1 MGSPRAR
8 ILSVGTAN
16 PETYYTQAD
25 ILKMFRVEN
34 PVVRSIFSAS
44 HIKGRYLYLPTPNED
59 GVPRESQSEL
69 LAKHRAGAMELG
81 EQAIKRCLE
90 PEGLTPADI
99 DYICCISSTGFM
111 LPGLTAMFVRHF
123 GFRVNCH
130 RSDIVGMGCNAGL
143 NGLNPVANWAV
154 ANPGKNAL
162 MICCEVN
169 SALYVYD
176 DTVGTGVVN
185 SLFGDGC
192 AAVLL
197 RADDTDEPRFA
208 PRVLGF
214 YSHIIPETWRAMSY
228 HWADEHGKFYF
239 NLDRD
244 VPYVLGTHA
253 ETPVQGLL
261 SRFGLKRR
269 HISHW
274 IVHSGGMK
282 VIDAIKYTV
291 GITAHDMRHTVGVLK
306 HYGNLGSGSFLF
318 SYKRLLEEGLVRRGD
333 YGVMM
338 TMGPGST
345 IETALIRW

>member
-8 ILSVGTAN
+8 ILSIGTAN
-16 PETYYTQAD
+16 PETYYTQTE
-25 ILKMFRVEN
+25 ILELFRVVN
-34 PVVRSIFSAS
+34 PIVRTIFSAS
-44 HIKGRYLYLPTPNED
+44 HIKGRYLFLPTPDED
-59 GVPRESQSEL
+59 GVPQESQSEL
-69 LAKHRAGAMELG
+69 LAKHRSGALELG
-81 EQAIKRCLE
+81 RKAIMRCLE
-90 PEGLTPADI
+90 AEGLAPEDI
-99 DYICCISSTGFM
+99 DYLCCISSTGFM
-111 LPGLTAMFVRHF
+111 LPGLTAMFIRHL

-130 RSDIVGMGCNAGL
+130 RSDIVGMGCNAGI
-143 NGLNPVANWAV
+143 NGLNPVSNWAV
-154 ANPGKNAL
+154 ANAGKNAL
-162 MICCEVN
+162 MVCCEIN
-169 SALYVYD
+169 SALYIYD

-214 YSHIIPETWRAMSY
+214 YSHIIPETWQAMSY
-228 HWADEHGKFYF
+228 HWTETHGKFAF
-239 NLDRD
+239 NLARD

-253 ETPVQGLL
+253 ETPVKGLL
-261 SRFGLKRR
+261 EKFGLKRR

-291 GITAHDMRHTVGVLK
+291 GVTSHDMRHTVGVLRD
-306 HYGNLGSGSFLF
+306 YGNLGSGSFLF
-318 SYKRLLEEGLVRRGD
+318 SYKRLMEEGLVRRGD
-333 YGVMM
+333 YGIMM

>member
-8 ILSVGTAN
+8 ILSIGTSN
-16 PETYYTQAD
+16 PETYYTQQD
-25 ILKMFRVEN
+25 ILERFRVAN
-34 PVVRSIFSAS
+34 PIVRSIFSAS
-44 HIKGRYLYLPTPNED
+44 HINGRYLMLPDADED
-59 GVPRESQSEL
+59 GAPQESQAEL
-69 LAKHRAGAMELG
+69 LEKHRRGALELG
-81 EQAIKRCLE
+81 RKAILKCLE
-90 PEGLTPADI
+90 REGLTPADI
-99 DYICCISSTGFM
+99 DYLCCISSTGFM
-111 LPGLTAMFVRHF
+111 LPGLTAMFIKHL
-123 GFRVNCH
+123 GFRVSCH

-154 ANPGKNAL
+154 ANPGQNAL
-162 MICCEVN
+162 MVCCEVN
-169 SALYVYD
+169 SALYIYD

-214 YSHIIPETWRAMSY
+214 YSHIIPDTWRAMSY
-228 HWADEHGKFYF
+228 HWATEHGKFHF

-253 ETPVQGLL
+253 ETPVKGLL
-261 SRFGLKRR
+261 SKFGLKRR

-291 GITAHDMRHTVGVLK
+291 GVTAHDMRHTVGVLRD
-306 HYGNLGSGSFLF
+306 YGNLGSGSFLF
-318 SYKRLLEEGLVRRGD
+318 SYQRLMAEGVVRRGD